1 MEITKKQTFP
11 RVCLFS
17 CFSHGSNT
25 GTLTGLAAQEV
36 IKRLGSEV
44 VGIGSMPAL
53 LNQVP
58 RQSEM
63 IKNFKKIIIIDGC
76 HQSCARELLAE
87 VGIKPQVYLN
97 LETDLGL
104 IKKGPFTSLDFTE
117 QEVKE
122 VTEKIISLIKDLEK
136 D

>member
-1 MEITKKQTFP
+1 MEITKKSGLP
-11 RVCLFS
+11 RVCLFA

-25 GTLTGLAAQEV
+25 GTLTGLAALEA
-36 IKRLGSEV
+36 IRRLGSEV
-44 VGIGSMPAL
+44 VGVGSMPAL

-63 IKNFKKIIIIDGC
+63 VKNFKKIIIIDGC
-76 HQSCARELLAE
+76 HQSCARQLLAA
-87 VGIKPQVYLN
+87 VGIKPQAYLN

-104 IKKGPFTSLDFTE
+104 VKKGPFTSLDFIE
-117 QEVKE
+117 EEVKG
-122 VTEKIISLIKDLEK
+122 VAEKIIALIKDLDK